1 MLRSKPRRTTG
12 VEARTR
18 IRLPE
23 TRPIQMTTS
32 FGSAVTTRRHFV
44 SLLAGGAAL
53 AACGGSSAAPTV
65 QGGGNARLLSRPGT
79 AAQPLPAGTHLLTPS
94 NEADGVLII
103 PEGLP
108 AGPAP
113 LVIIL
118 HGAGQGSLWTRNNF
132 ASIAQSR
139 RFVLLAPGARGLTW
153 DAMTSKYSYDVTFID
168 SALAWSFARVA
179 IDPSRIL
186 LMGFSDGASYT
197 LGLGA
202 ANGDWIPRVAAC
214 SPGFIVPSDS
224 PRAGSSQY
232 FVSHGRQDDV
242 LPIDGAS
249 RKIVPALRSAGY
261 TVRYEEFDGG
271 HAIPPAILDGLFG
284 WAGL

>member
-1 MLRSKPRRTTG
+1 
-12 VEARTR
+12 
-18 IRLPE
+18 
-23 TRPIQMTTS
+23 MTNS
-32 FGSAVTTRRHFV
+32 RGSAITTRRQFV

-53 AACGGSSAAPTV
+53 AACGTAGSAPV
-65 QGGGNARLLSRPGT
+65 AQGGGSARLLSRPGSPS
-79 AAQPLPAGTHLLTPS
+79 QPLPAGTHLLTAS
-94 NEADGVLII
+94 NENDGALII
-103 PEGLP
+103 PDGLP
-108 AGPAP
+108 NGAAP
-113 LVIIL
+113 LVVVL
-118 HGAGQGSLWTRNNF
+118 HGAGQGSIWTRNNF

-139 RFVLLAPGARGLTW
+139 GFVLLAPGARALTW
-153 DAMTSKYSYDVTFID
+153 DALTYKYSYDVSFID

-179 IDPSRIL
+179 IDPARIL

-224 PRAGSSQY
+224 PRTGSSQY

-242 LPIDGAS
+242 LPIEGAS
-249 RKIVPALRSAGY
+249 RKIVPALRASGY

-271 HAIPPAILDGLFG
+271 HQIPPSILTALWG
-284 WAGL
+284 WAGI